1 MYSDLIQKFSTVINK
16 HAPLKSKYIRGNNA
30 PFMIKEL
37 GKAIMKRSKLRNAFN
52 KNKNDENW
60 KLFTKQRN
68 LCNKIKRKA
77 KRSYFHKLSTDQKP
91 KEFWST
97 INSFISDKGFK
108 TNEDYMLEEHNTI
121 IRDDKEIA
129 NIFND
134 FFVNI
139 IERSTGKK
147 VDTSSKNESIE
158 NIILKYKDHPSI
170 KSIKN
175 LHSDKMVSMPLAK
188 KGI

>member
-1 MYSDLIQKFSTVINK
+1 M
-16 HAPLKSKYIRGNNA
+16 G
-30 PFMIKEL
+30 
-37 GKAIMKRSKLRNAFN
+37 FN

-68 LCNKIKRKA
+68 LCNKIKR
-77 KRSYFHKLSTDQKP
+77 SYFHILSTDQKP
-91 KEFWST
+91 KQFWST
-97 INSFISDKGFK
+97 INPFISDKEFK
-108 TNEDYMLEEHNTI
+108 TNEDYILEEHNTI

-139 IERSTGKK
+139 IERSTDKK

-158 NIILKYKDHPSI
+158 NIIL
-170 KSIKN
+170 
-175 LHSDKMVSMPLAK
+175 
-188 KGI
+188 